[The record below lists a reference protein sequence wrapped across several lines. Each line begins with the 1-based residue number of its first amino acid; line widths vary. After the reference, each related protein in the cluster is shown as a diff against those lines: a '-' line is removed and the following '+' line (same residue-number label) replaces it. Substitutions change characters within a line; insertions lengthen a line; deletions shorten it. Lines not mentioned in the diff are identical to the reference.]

1 MAGLPLIEEDI
12 DVQLRRRQQGYG
24 RGGRMA
30 VERDHA
36 SIIAGVR
43 HGKTLG
49 SPIALVIENR
59 DWENWRD
66 EMACAPPE
74 RPVKTV
80 TLPRPGHA
88 DYAGAMKYG
97 TSDLRNIMERAS
109 ARETAMRVAL
119 GAVARRL
126 LDELGICIAGHVVA
140 IGDVQAAFREE
151 PDFDAA
157 ERSPVR
163 CADEGA
169 GRRMQ
174 ALIDRA
180 AADGDSLGG
189 VIEVLAFGVPI
200 GLGSHVQAD
209 RRLDAAIA
217 GALMSIPAIKG
228 VENGEGFA
236 LAARTGTLAHD
247 AFAATEGGGVTR
259 TSNRAGGI
267 EGGISNGMPL
277 VWRAAMKPIPTLRK
291 PLPSVDLLTGL
302 PGQACVERAD
312 VCAVP
317 STAVVAEAV
326 LALELARA
334 VLEKYGGDS
343 LGEVL
348 SRWPGASK
356 RGT

>member
-1 MAGLPLIEEDI
+1 
-12 DVQLRRRQQGYG
+12 
-24 RGGRMA
+24 MA

-36 SIIAGVR
+36 RITAGVR
-43 HGKTLG
+43 HGRTLG

-59 DWENWRD
+59 DHENWSE
-66 EMACAPPE
+66 EMACAPTE
-74 RPVKTV
+74 RPVRAV

-88 DYAGAMKYG
+88 DFAGAVKYG
-97 TSDLRNIMERAS
+97 TSDLRDIIERAS

-119 GAVARRL
+119 GAVARRF
-126 LDELGICIAGHVVA
+126 LDELGIRLAGHVLA

-151 PDFDAA
+151 PDFEAA
-157 ERSPVR
+157 ECSPVR
-163 CADEGA
+163 CADEEA
-169 GRRMQ
+169 GRRMGT
-174 ALIDRA
+174 LIDRA

-189 VIEVLAFGVPI
+189 VIEVRAIGVPV

-228 VENGEGFA
+228 VENGDGFA
-236 LAARTGTLAHD
+236 LAVKPGTLAHD

-277 VWRAAMKPIPTLRK
+277 VWRAAMKPLPTLRK
-291 PLPSVDLLTGL
+291 PLPSVDLLTGQ

-317 STAVVAEAV
+317 SAAVVAEAV
-326 LALELARA
+326 LALELAKA

-348 SRWPGASK
+348 SRWPTGK
-356 RGT
+356 